1 MALVLKEADVA
12 QLLTMPD
19 AVAALDTVFRQQH
32 PTTGEQQAL
41 NRPRNRLQPPWA
53 ILHFMAAAAPGLG
66 VYGFKAYTVAR
77 PGVARFV
84 VMLFSTEDGRLL
96 AMIEADTLGQ
106 IRTGAASGL
115 ATRSMARQDAAVVGI
130 VGSGWQA
137 RSQVQ
142 AVCTVRQVREI
153 RAAGRDPERLRRF
166 CEEMSAAVGVPVTP
180 VESAEAAVRDADIV
194 VTATT
199 AKEPIVLGDWLK
211 PGTHLNVM
219 GSNWAN
225 RREVDE
231 HVIKRSD
238 LIVIDSK
245 EQGMLEAGDL
255 LVPIQQGMLSWDRV
269 HELHEV
275 VSGAL
280 PGRQGP
286 EEITLFK
293 SLGLA
298 LEDIAVAA
306 RVYALARERDIGEEL
321 AFLS

>member
-41 NRPRNRLQPPWA
+41 NRPRNRLQPPGA

>member
-19 AVAALDTVFRQQH
+19 AIAALDTVFRQQH

-41 NRPRNRLQPPWA
+41 NRPRHRLQPPGA
-53 ILHFMAAAAPGLG
+53 ILHFMTAAAPGLG

-106 IRTGAASGL
+106 MRTGAASGL
-115 ATRSMARQDAAVVGI
+115 ATRSMARLDAAVVGI

-142 AVCTVRQVREI
+142 AICAVRQVREI
-153 RAAGRDPERLRRF
+153 RAAGRDPGRLRRF
-166 CEEMSAAVGVPVTP
+166 CEEMSAKVDVPVTP
-180 VESAEAAVRDADIV
+180 VESAEAAVRHADIV

-231 HVIKRSD
+231 QVIKRSD

-275 VSGAL
+275 ISGAL
-280 PGRQGP
+280 PGRRGS

-306 RVYALARERDIGEEL
+306 RVYTLARERGIGEEL

>member
-41 NRPRNRLQPPWA
+41 NRPRNRLQPPGA

-321 AFLS
+321 AFVS

>member
-41 NRPRNRLQPPWA
+41 NRPRNRLQPPGA

-306 RVYALARERDIGEEL
+306 RVYALARERGIGEEL

>member
-12 QLLTMPD
+12 RLLTMPD
-19 AVAALDTVFRQQH
+19 AIAALEMVFRQQH
-32 PTTGEQQAL
+32 SSAGEQQAL
-41 NRPRNRLQPPWA
+41 NRPRGRLQTAGA
-53 ILHFMAAAAPGLG
+53 ILHFMTAAAPGMG

-96 AMIEADTLGQ
+96 AQMEADTLGQ
-106 IRTGAASGL
+106 MRTGAASGL
-115 ATRSMARQDAAVVGI
+115 ATRYMARQDAATLGV

-142 AVCTVRQVREI
+142 AVCAVRALQSI
-153 RAAGRDPERLRRF
+153 RVAGRDQERLRAF
-166 CEEMSAAVGVPVTP
+166 CTEMSASFGVPVTP
-180 VESAEAAVRDADIV
+180 AESVEEAVRDADIV
-194 VTATT
+194 ITATN
-199 AKEPIVLGDWLK
+199 AKDPVVQGDWLK

-219 GSNWAN
+219 GSNWAH

-231 HVIKRSD
+231 RTIARSD
-238 LIVIDSK
+238 LLVIDSK

-255 LVPIQQGMLSWDRV
+255 LVPIEHGVLSWDRV

-275 VSGAL
+275 VAGAL
-280 PGRQGP
+280 PGRQRA

-298 LEDIAVAA
+298 LEDIAVANHI
-306 RVYALARERDIGEEL
+306 YKLALKQGVGKEL
-321 AFLS
+321 DFLS

>member
-1 MALVLKEADVA
+1 MALVLKEADVER
-12 QLLTMPD
+12 LLTMPD
-19 AVAALDTVFRQQH
+19 AIAALETVFRQQH
-32 PTTGEQQAL
+32 PSAGERQAL
-41 NRPRNRLQPPWA
+41 NRPRGRLQPSGA
-53 ILHFMAAAAPGLG
+53 ILHFMTAAAPGLG

-96 AMIEADTLGQ
+96 AQIEADKLGQ
-106 IRTGAASGL
+106 MRTGAASGL
-115 ATRSMARQDAAVVGI
+115 ATRYMARQDAVTLGV

-142 AVCTVRQVREI
+142 AVCAVRPVQTI
-153 RAAGRDPERLRRF
+153 HAAGRDWERLRVF
-166 CEEMSAAVGVPVTP
+166 CKEMSALVGVPVTP
-180 VESAEAAVRDADIV
+180 AEDVEAAVRDADMVI
-194 VTATT
+194 TATS
-199 AKEPIVLGDWLK
+199 AKEPVVQGDWLK

-219 GSNWAN
+219 GSNWAH

-231 HVIKRSD
+231 RTIARSD

-255 LVPIQQGMLSWDRV
+255 LLPIEQGLLSWGRV

-275 VSGAL
+275 VAGTL
-280 PGRQGP
+280 PGRQRA

-306 RVYALARERDIGEEL
+306 HVYKLAREQGVGEEL
-321 AFLS
+321 DFLS

>member
-1 MALVLKEADVA
+1 MALVLKEADVER
-12 QLLTMPD
+12 LLTMPD
-19 AVAALDTVFRQQH
+19 AIAALETAFRQQH
-32 PTTGEQQAL
+32 PTAGEQQAL
-41 NRPRNRLQPPWA
+41 NRPRTRLQPPGA
-53 ILHFMAAAAPGLG
+53 ILHFMTAAAPGLG
-66 VYGFKAYTVAR
+66 VYGFKAYTAAR
-77 PGVARFV
+77 PGVVRFV

-96 AMIEADTLGQ
+96 ALIEADKLGQ
-106 IRTGAASGL
+106 MRTGAASGL
-115 ATRSMARQDAAVVGI
+115 ATRYLARQDAVSVGI

-142 AVCTVRQVREI
+142 AVCAARPVQVI
-153 RAAGRDPERLRRF
+153 RAAGRSPERLRAF
-166 CEEMSAAVGVPVTP
+166 CDEMSALVGVPVSP
-180 VESAEAAVRDADIV
+180 VADAEAAVRDADIV
-194 VTATT
+194 ITATN
-199 AKEPIVLGDWLK
+199 AKEPVVQGDWLK
-211 PGTHLNVM
+211 PGAHLNVM

-231 HVIKRSD
+231 RAVTRSD

-255 LVPIQQGMLSWDRV
+255 LMPIQQGLLSWDRV

-275 VSGAL
+275 VTGAI
-280 PGRQGP
+280 PGRQGA
-286 EEITLFK
+286 EQITFFK

-306 RVYALARERDIGEEL
+306 HVYKLARERGVGEEL

>member
-1 MALVLKEADVA
+1 MALVLKEADVER
-12 QLLTMPD
+12 LLTMRD
-19 AVAALDTVFRQQH
+19 AIAALETVFRQQH
-32 PTTGEQQAL
+32 PSAGEQQAQ
-41 NRPRNRLQPPWA
+41 NRARARLQPPGA

-66 VYGFKAYTVAR
+66 VYGFKAYTAAR
-77 PGVARFV
+77 PGVVRFV

-96 AMIEADTLGQ
+96 ALIEADKLGQ
-106 IRTGAASGL
+106 MRTGAASGL
-115 ATRSMARQDAAVVGI
+115 ATRYLACQDATSVGI

-142 AVCTVRQVREI
+142 AVCAVRPVQVI
-153 RAAGRDPERLRRF
+153 RAAGRDPARLRAF
-166 CEEMSAAVGVPVTP
+166 CEEMSAVVGVPVTP
-180 VESAEAAVRDADIV
+180 VEHAEAAVREADIV
-194 VTATT
+194 ITATN
-199 AKEPIVLGDWLK
+199 AREPVVQGDWLK
-211 PGTHLNVM
+211 PGAHLNVM

-231 HVIKRSD
+231 RTIERSD

-255 LVPIQQGMLSWDRV
+255 LLPIQQGLLNWERV
-269 HELHEV
+269 HELYEV
-275 VSGAL
+275 VAGAL
-280 PGRQGP
+280 PGRQRA

-306 RVYALARERDIGEEL
+306 HVYKLAHERGVGEEL
-321 AFLS
+321 DFLS

>member
-1 MALVLKEADVA
+1 MALVLKETDVEH
-12 QLLTMPD
+12 LLTIPD
-19 AVAALDTVFRQQH
+19 AIAALETAFRQQH
-32 PTTGEQQAL
+32 PAAGEQQAL
-41 NRPRNRLQPPWA
+41 NRPRSRLQPPGA
-53 ILHFMAAAAPGLG
+53 ILHFMTAAAPGLG
-66 VYGFKAYTVAR
+66 VYGFKAYTAAR
-77 PGVARFV
+77 PGVVRFA

-96 AMIEADTLGQ
+96 ALIEADTLGQ
-106 IRTGAASGL
+106 MRTGAASGL
-115 ATRSMARQDAAVVGI
+115 ATRYLARQDAASLGV

-142 AVCTVRQVREI
+142 AVCAVRAVKTI
-153 RAAGRDPERLRRF
+153 RAAGRDPERLRLF
-166 CEEMSAAVGVPVTP
+166 CEEMSAAVGVAVTP
-180 VESAEAAVRDADIV
+180 VADAETAVREADIV
-194 VTATT
+194 ITATS
-199 AKEPIVLGDWLK
+199 AREPVVQGDWLK

-231 HVIKRSD
+231 RVISRSD

-255 LVPIQQGMLSWDRV
+255 LLPIQQGLLGWERV

-275 VSGAL
+275 VGGTI
-280 PGRQGP
+280 PGRQGA

-306 RVYALARERDIGEEL
+306 HIYTLARERGVGEEL
-321 AFLS
+321 EFLS

>member
-1 MALVLKEADVA
+1 MALVLKERDVA

-19 AVAALDTVFRQQH
+19 AIAALETVFLQQR
-32 PTTGEQQAL
+32 PAAGDQQAL
-41 NRPRNRLQPPWA
+41 NRPRGRLQPSGA
-53 ILHFMAAAAPGLG
+53 ILHFMTAAAPGMG

-77 PGVARFV
+77 PGVARFA

-96 AMIEADTLGQ
+96 ALIEADKLGQ
-106 IRTGAASGL
+106 MRTGAASGL
-115 ATRSMARQDAAVVGI
+115 ATRYLARQDAQVVGV

-142 AVCTVRQVREI
+142 AVCAARQVQMI
-153 RAAGRDPERLRRF
+153 RVAGRDPERLRVF

-180 VESAEAAVRDADIV
+180 ADDVAAAVRDADIV
-194 VTATT
+194 ITSTN
-199 AKEPIVLGDWLK
+199 AKEPVLQGEWLK
-211 PGTHLNVM
+211 PGVHLNVM

-231 HVIKRSD
+231 HTIERSD

-255 LVPIQQGMLSWDRV
+255 LTPIEQGLLAWDRV

-275 VSGAL
+275 VAGGI
-280 PGRQGP
+280 PGRQRA

-298 LEDIAVAA
+298 LEDIAVAE
-306 RVYALARERDIGEEL
+306 RVYTLARERGVGEEL
-321 AFLS
+321 EFLS